1 MLCLFFFGGV
11 MRKKKTQVLK
21 TMTDIKV
28 FLLYVLDRVSFPM
41 DEITMSYIIVDNAP
55 TFSMQYDEALRM
67 LVESGH
73 IHAEEIDGK
82 TYYIINDLGRMVA
95 RELYDTL
102 DSALRERSEACAA
115 KYISLAERGGKVS
128 SAIVPA
134 ENGRYFVELE
144 VTDSEGV
151 LFFIR
156 IARESRIEAERV
168 RENFEQRPNVVWRSL
183 LFAATGQLDYLS

>member
-1 MLCLFFFGGV
+1 
-11 MRKKKTQVLK
+11 MRQKKTQVLK

-28 FLLYVLDRVSFPM
+28 FLLYILDRVSFPM

-55 TFSMQYDEALRM
+55 TFSMQYDEALSM

-73 IHAEEIDGK
+73 IHAEEIEGK

-102 DSALRERSEACAA
+102 DPALRERSESCAA
-115 KYISLAERGGKVS
+115 KYISLAERGGRVTS
-128 SAIVPA
+128 RIVPA

-144 VTDSEGV
+144 VTDSEGE
-151 LFFIR
+151 LFF
-156 IARESRIEAERV
+156 ES
-168 RENFEQRPNVVWRSL
+168 
-183 LFAATGQLDYLS
+183 